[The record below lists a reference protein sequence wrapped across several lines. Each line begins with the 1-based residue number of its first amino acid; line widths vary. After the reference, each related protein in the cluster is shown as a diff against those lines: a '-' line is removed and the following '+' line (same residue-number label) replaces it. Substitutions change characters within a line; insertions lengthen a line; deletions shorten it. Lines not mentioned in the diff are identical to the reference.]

1 LADIFHEVD
10 EEVRRERLKKLWDRY
25 GLHIFALAVLVVA
38 AVGGWRAYS
47 YFEAKKAAEAGA
59 AFEAANALADADKPQ
74 EAADAFAKLAKD
86 GNAGYRTLARL
97 REAAELAERDQKAA
111 VALFDQV
118 AADASVPGRLRD
130 LAALRAGLLLLDSAS
145 YADIQARIGPL
156 AAPDRTFRH
165 SAREILAIS
174 AWRANDAA
182 AARRWAEMVAG
193 DAESPATIRQRVE
206 MLLALLPPAAKG

>member
-1 LADIFHEVD
+1 MADIFHEVD

-25 GLHIFALAVLVVA
+25 GLYILALAVLVVG

-47 YFEAKKAAEAGA
+47 HFEAKKAAEAGA

-74 EAADAFAKLAKD
+74 EAADAFAKLAKE
-86 GNAGYRTLARL
+86 GTAGYRTLARL

-145 YADIQARIGPL
+145 YPDIQSRIEPL

-165 SAREILAIS
+165 SAREMLAIA
-174 AWRANDAA
+174 AWRANDAS
-182 AARRWAEMVAG
+182 AARRWAEMIASDV
-193 DAESPATIRQRVE
+193 ESPATIRQRVE